1 MTAVT
6 AFGHKNFCA
15 QIHFFQLLFFY
26 WQKHL
31 EMKIP
36 IKNGTFLI
44 KNKLEFKG
52 EHDTF
57 LKKLL
62 TYFECNNI
70 WSDENV
76 TFIYPITTLLWKIN
90 YYLSRLRQALTL
102 MPL

>member
-1 MTAVT
+1 
-6 AFGHKNFCA
+6 
-15 QIHFFQLLFFY
+15 
-26 WQKHL
+26 
-31 EMKIP
+31 MKIS
-36 IKNGTFLI
+36 INNGTFLI

-76 TFIYPITTLLWKIN
+76 TFIYPITTLL
-90 YYLSRLRQALTL
+90 
-102 MPL
+102 